1 MSLRRLLVLIAT
13 CASTAVAALALG
25 SGVAAAEPFHIAIG
39 HAFAQPPTTADC
51 QAEIQINCYSP
62 NQYQKA
68 YDMLPLYRQGLTGKG
83 KTILIVDSFGSPTI
97 QNDLKVFDQ
106 QFSLPDPPSL
116 KVIQPAGAV
125 PPFDSTNSDMVGWAE
140 ETTLDVE
147 YAHAMA
153 PGANIVLAETPVS
166 ETEGVTGLPE
176 MVQSENFAINHH
188 MADVISQSFGATEAT
203 FPNARSIL
211 NLRSAYT
218 NALAHRVTVLA
229 SSGDAGPTGFTDNL
243 SDLFPFR
250 VNSWPSSDPL
260 VTSIGGTQLHLDADG
275 NRTAPDNVWNDT
287 FDPNVV
293 GDTPSPAASGGGRS
307 AVFARPS
314 YQRGVASETGR
325 SRGTPDISMSAA
337 VNGAAILYLS
347 FVQPAGFYL
356 VGGTSE
362 ASPLFSGVVAVADQA
377 AHHDLGLLNPTL
389 YGLGD
394 RRSSSGIDD
403 VVGGNTTVQFTNTD
417 LFPGTHTVKGF
428 RADRGYDLGTGL
440 GTADGQRLVSQLSRG
455 NRF

>member
-1 MSLRRLLVLIAT
+1 
-13 CASTAVAALALG
+13 
-25 SGVAAAEPFHIAIG
+25 VAAAKPFHIAIG
-39 HAFAQPPTTADC
+39 HVFAQPPTTADC
-51 QAEIQINCYSP
+51 QAKFHISCYSP

-68 YDMLPLYRQGLTGKG
+68 YDMLPLYDQGLTGKG

-97 QNDLKVFDQ
+97 HGDLKVFDQ
-106 QFSLPDPPSL
+106 QFDLPDPPSL
-116 KVIQPAGAV
+116 NVIQPAGPV
-125 PPFDSTNSDMVGWAE
+125 PSFDPTNSDMVGWAE

-153 PGANIVLAETPVS
+153 PGANIVLAETPVA

-176 MVQSENFAINHH
+176 MIQSENYAINHH
-188 MADVISQSFGATEAT
+188 MADVITQSFGATEAT

-211 NLRSAYT
+211 NLRSAYF

-229 SSGDAGPTGFTDNL
+229 ASGDAGPTDYTLNL

-260 VTSIGGTQLHLDADG
+260 VTSVGGTQLHLDATG

-287 FDPNVV
+287 FDGNVV

-307 AVFARPS
+307 AVFARPF
-314 YQRGVASETGR
+314 YQNGVASETGR

-337 VNGAAILYLS
+337 VNGAAVVYLG
-347 FVQPAGFYL
+347 FPGVTAGYHL
-356 VGGTSE
+356 IGGTSE
-362 ASPLFSGVVAVADQA
+362 ASPLLSGVVAVADQA
-377 AHHDLGLLNPTL
+377 AHRDLGLLNPTL

-394 RRSSSGIDD
+394 RGPSGIDD
-403 VVGGNTTVQFTNTD
+403 VVGGDTTVQFTNTD
-417 LFPGTHTVKGF
+417 LFGGTHTVKGF
-428 RADRGYDLGTGL
+428 KADRGYDLATGL
-440 GTADGQRLVSQLSRG
+440 GTPDGYRLVGQLPRWGS
-455 NRF
+455 F